1 MKSVSTNGCA
11 LPLSMVTNDNQWYPT
26 TTATPAATVT
36 PSTTPTST
44 AKSTAAAAVTVTR
57 CKPHGRAAATATK
70 RGSENLFYRVCDQCG
85 ATLDP
90 GERCDCQDKEKA
102 APDVTSIQDGK
113 GEK

>member
-1 MKSVSTNGCA
+1 M
-11 LPLSMVTNDNQWYPT
+11 
-26 TTATPAATVT
+26 
-36 PSTTPTST
+36 
-44 AKSTAAAAVTVTR
+44 
-57 CKPHGRAAATATK
+57 
-70 RGSENLFYRVCDQCG
+70 FYKICDQCG